1 VSGGELGQSVGA
13 VSAPTFRQTR
23 AAAVHV
29 ADRIAAEHPHELD
42 ELMPKP
48 PPATSPTPTPPATST
63 APDWRTTVPDTD
75 TKPKPADIADVIEK
89 AAEIVEKNGLHKGYL
104 YDEAQAD
111 EGTKPAECPVD
122 VVGAINI
129 AVFGKPSWP
138 SEERPGSRLAQA
150 AVLAL
155 GETVGKPVPGWND
168 EDERVVDDVV
178 TNLWEAAERLRK
190 EAS

>member
-1 VSGGELGQSVGA
+1 V
-13 VSAPTFRQTR
+13 
-23 AAAVHV
+23 
-29 ADRIAAEHPHELD
+29 
-42 ELMPKP
+42 
-48 PPATSPTPTPPATST
+48 
-63 APDWRTTVPDTD
+63 PDTDTD
-75 TKPKPADIADVIEK
+75 TKPKTTEIADVIEK